1 MENEKINTKILDK
14 EQLKVGVVY
23 RCVLSN
29 KNVLLEDVYKNDLD
43 KDETYA
49 LKMFDEK
56 WGDYKSIS
64 TQNPALIPINFL

>member
-1 MENEKINTKILDK
+1 MEIEKINTKILDK

-29 KNVLLEDVYKNDLD
+29 KNVLLKDVYKNDLD
-43 KDETYA
+43 KDNTYV
-49 LKMFDEK
+49 LSLFDEK
-56 WGDYKSIS
+56 YSDYKSIN